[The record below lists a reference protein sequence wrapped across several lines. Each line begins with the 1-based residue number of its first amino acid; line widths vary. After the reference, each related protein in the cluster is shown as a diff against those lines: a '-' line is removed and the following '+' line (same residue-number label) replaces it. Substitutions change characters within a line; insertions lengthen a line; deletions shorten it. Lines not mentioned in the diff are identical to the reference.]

1 MSALNG
7 ASQTVNAGNYDTT
20 DGERL
25 RIQVAGQIKDEA
37 EIRDILIQT
46 TDGKTVRLGD
56 IAHVERTYAEPQRNG
71 FFVSGKPAL
80 AICLAME
87 EDAIV
92 PDVGKAVDRGQA
104 SGGSDEAHPRGHGD
118 REDILPAR

>member
-1 MSALNG
+1 M
-7 ASQTVNAGNYDTT
+7 
-20 DGERL
+20 
-25 RIQVAGQIKDEA
+25 AGQIKDEA

-56 IAHVERTYAEPQRNG
+56 IARVERTYAEPQRNG

-92 PDVGKAVDRGQA
+92 PDVGWRQRRYSSSPTRWMKPSTPSCGIWW
-104 SGGSDEAHPRGHGD
+104 SP
-118 REDILPAR
+118 